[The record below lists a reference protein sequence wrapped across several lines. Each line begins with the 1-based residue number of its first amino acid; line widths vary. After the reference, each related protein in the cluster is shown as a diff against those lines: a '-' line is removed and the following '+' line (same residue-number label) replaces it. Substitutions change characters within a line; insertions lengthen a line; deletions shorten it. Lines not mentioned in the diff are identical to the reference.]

1 MILTDELAD
10 EIYTVLQEE
19 CGECDLPDH
28 RERDSFVR
36 YMTSGERGLEYR
48 FQGALGFGGKCRLNS
63 NHSIPYVD
71 YYPEDYTVE
80 RENMRDRANERIAAL
95 FAAEVPN
102 VLVARSVTPRLPTN
116 AQAGMQRNSLSIARW
131 SFSAE

>member
-1 MILTDELAD
+1 MMGRRVKSFVMPTEKRLVLTLANRGCTVRRMELTKEQAE
-10 EIYTVLQEE
+10 EIYAILQEE

-36 YMTSGERGLEYR
+36 YMTSGERSLEYR

-63 NHSIPYVD
+63 NHPIPYVD

-102 VLVARSVTPRLPTN
+102 V
-116 AQAGMQRNSLSIARW
+116 
-131 SFSAE
+131 